1 MVGCG
6 QEEDKLGQ
14 LKSLKE
20 EKKELEAQI
29 KTLESELK
37 AEGLLKAEINEI
49 SVTSVKMSPTP
60 FKHEIEVRGGV
71 ESRKDVVLSAETMG
85 RIVAINVTEGQ
96 KVSKGQLLI
105 QLDADIIRNNIGE
118 VETQLELAATIY
130 EKQAKLWEQN
140 IGTEV
145 QYLQAKNNKESLESR
160 LATLKSQLRQS
171 NVYAPFSGVIDNV
184 PARVG
189 QMAQPGMQL
198 VRIVNQDDMYITAD
212 VSESYLG
219 KFSEGQVAKVYFPSQ
234 DKTIETKIMS
244 VGSVIKSENRT
255 FEIELKMPK
264 IDFDAKPNQV
274 VVLQLVD
281 YKNESAFVVP
291 TKVIQT
297 DSKGSYLFEIVDEG
311 GMKKAK
317 KAYVT
322 PGLSYKLQTE
332 ITEGLKNG
340 QLIANEGYRDL
351 SEGVVV
357 IVK

>member
-1 MVGCG
+1 
-6 QEEDKLGQ
+6 
-14 LKSLKE
+14 
-20 EKKELEAQI
+20 
-29 KTLESELK
+29 
-37 AEGLLKAEINEI
+37 
-49 SVTSVKMSPTP
+49 
-60 FKHEIEVRGGV
+60 
-71 ESRKDVVLSAETMG
+71 
-85 RIVAINVTEGQ
+85 
-96 KVSKGQLLI
+96 
-105 QLDADIIRNNIGE
+105 
-118 VETQLELAATIY
+118 
-130 EKQAKLWEQN
+130 
-140 IGTEV
+140 
-145 QYLQAKNNKESLESR
+145 
-160 LATLKSQLRQS
+160 
-171 NVYAPFSGVIDNV
+171 
-184 PARVG
+184 
-189 QMAQPGMQL
+189 
-198 VRIVNQDDMYITAD
+198 
-212 VSESYLG
+212 
-219 KFSEGQVAKVYFPSQ
+219 
-234 DKTIETKIMS
+234 MS